1 MLVHNLKGGSL
12 RSQHNPPA
20 FAMFYSHEWPG
31 YSQVRVSGSTVRP
44 TASER
49 LHLDVVH
56 DWSKRLSASSV
67 SISNTAP
74 APPGSLDWPQF
85 VHNAYSLTPVVGYSD
100 PSEPKVVT
108 LHSPFSSSPYASRT
122 PPNGQTRIGDHD
134 SEVEERLYDT
144 DLEIFEPHAGDFED
158 FDGYVVSEEEGERQ
172 IDDTT
177 HMKAEDYNQF
187 FGGGVMYWNS
197 ADYTG
202 MGYSR
207 PGSMSSDDSS
217 WARREADLGAVLD
230 DIVGIHPLPGSYR
243 GKGSTSS
250 NISTTSPSQP
260 TTSLPLSFDQI
271 GASQVGPCVCL
282 TRSTGS
288 DFSVNYG
295 SISDDSQVA
304 GPNMDTTVGVVDGIM
319 SDGFMPRLRPIVV
332 VRDPGLSRSMVKT
345 EAVRLREARSPHIV
359 SRGVQDFSG
368 GRRRRPSPPVIRH
381 APPPPPPSPVAG
393 PKRRKG
399 WMSAR
404 SGSSSPRHWG
414 LTSWWNKD
422 DVDSFDGQAVNRDN
436 VFGNG
441 RRRGVLASTPPIRPG
456 AVPREHLV
464 AMPPL
469 ALDQEHMVYIS
480 HLGLHIPH
488 VMSLFGPT

>member
-1 MLVHNLKGGSL
+1 M
-12 RSQHNPPA
+12 
-20 FAMFYSHEWPG
+20 
-31 YSQVRVSGSTVRP
+31 RP

-56 DWSKRLSASSV
+56 DWPKRMSGSSV
-67 SISNTAP
+67 SISNPSP
-74 APPGSLDWPQF
+74 APGSLDLPPF
-85 VHNAYSLTPVVGYSD
+85 MHSRYSLPPMVGYSD
-100 PSEPKVVT
+100 FNEPKVVT
-108 LHSPFSSSPYASRT
+108 LSPFTSSPYSSRT
-122 PPNGQTRIGDHD
+122 PPNGPARIGDD

-144 DLEIFEPHAGDFED
+144 DLEIFEPHADFES
-158 FDGYVVSEEEGERQ
+158 DGYVVSEEEGERQ
-172 IDDTT
+172 MEDAA

-230 DIVGIHPLPGSYR
+230 DIVGIHPLQGSYR
-243 GKGSTSS
+243 GNKGSTSS
-250 NISTTSPSQP
+250 NLSSTSPSQP
-260 TTSLPLSFDQI
+260 STSLPLSFDQI
-271 GASQVGPCVCL
+271 GASQVGPRVCL

-288 DFSVNYG
+288 DFLVNYG
-295 SISDDSQVA
+295 SISDDSQAA
-304 GPNMDTTVGVVDGIM
+304 GPNVENTVGIVDGIM

-332 VRDPGLSRSMVKT
+332 VRDPGLSRSMVNNET
-345 EAVRLREARSPHIV
+345 VRLREARSPHIV

-422 DVDSFDGQAVNRDN
+422 DVDNFDVQGVNRDS
-436 VFGNG
+436 VVGGGGG
-441 RRRGVLASTPPIRPG
+441 RRRGVLASTPPIRPISG
-456 AVPREHLV
+456 AVLREDSGAL
-464 AMPPL
+464 PL
-469 ALDQEHMVYIS
+469 ALDQEHMVNLSFI
-480 HLGLHIPH
+480 
-488 VMSLFGPT
+488 